1 MLFEKAD
8 GPQCHLYKYH
18 LPLLFFLLLISTF
31 SLTVIKL
38 VADK

>member
-8 GPQCHLYKYH
+8 GPQCHLYKYR
-18 LPLLFFLLLISTF
+18 LPLFFLLLISTF